1 MQPIYISI
9 SIWQGTGDKAQ
20 AKKSTKK
27 AQAKAQATRS
37 EKLLASSEGRDFA
50 RNNFVLLYF
59 RIVLNYRKTLVL
71 IELINKIIY

>member
-27 AQAKAQATRS
+27 AQAKAQATR
-37 EKLLASSEGRDFA
+37 
-50 RNNFVLLYF
+50 
-59 RIVLNYRKTLVL
+59 YRRQDLRKF
-71 IELINKIIY
+71 